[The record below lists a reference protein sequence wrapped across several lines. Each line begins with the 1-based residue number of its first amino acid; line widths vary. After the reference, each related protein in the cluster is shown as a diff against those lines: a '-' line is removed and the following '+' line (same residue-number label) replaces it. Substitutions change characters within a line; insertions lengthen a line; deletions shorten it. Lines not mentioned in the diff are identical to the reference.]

1 MAWGPCF
8 EAVASLGQ
16 DFCSMGRAGQ
26 DRLMVGSSYVG
37 TGCCAA
43 NWCSLR
49 LPVRWHFWPGHCVE
63 PADAKLDLTCF
74 DLQLCLGLFGLLLDL
89 DYHLD
94 SAPRPDPG
102 SAPPPHSLYVST
114 PSIAADAT

>member
-1 MAWGPCF
+1 
-8 EAVASLGQ
+8 
-16 DFCSMGRAGQ
+16 MGRAGQ

-74 DLQLCLGLFGLLLDL
+74 DSRLCLGCLWLRLFGLLLHL
-89 DYHLD
+89 DYQPD
-94 SAPRPDPG
+94 SAPRP
-102 SAPPPHSLYVST
+102 APYPY
-114 PSIAADAT
+114 